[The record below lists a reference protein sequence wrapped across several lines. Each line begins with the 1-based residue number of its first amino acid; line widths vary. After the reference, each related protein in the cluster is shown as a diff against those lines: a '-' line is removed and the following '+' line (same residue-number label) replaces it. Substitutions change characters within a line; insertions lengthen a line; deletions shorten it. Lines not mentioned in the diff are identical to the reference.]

1 MESTYMYIIY
11 IVFVYISVSDPL
23 NFDAE
28 KENALKDIIFKTVF
42 RHLWA
47 YLFICIKKQIFF
59 LKNMIYLFL

>member
-1 MESTYMYIIY
+1 MEKRDYGKYIYIIY

-42 RHLWA
+42 MG
-47 YLFICIKKQIFF
+47 LFIH
-59 LKNMIYLFL
+59 MY